1 MFANNRSYKYMNM
14 AEFNYHHLRYFWAVA
29 HDGNLTRT
37 AERLNLSQSAVSV
50 QIKQLEATL
59 GHALFERRGRQLI
72 LTEAGRIALDH
83 ADAIFAAGREL
94 IGTLQEKGRNRQA
107 IRIGA
112 LATLS
117 RNFHMEFLRPILGR
131 QDVEIILRSGT
142 SAELLQ
148 ALEALNLDAV
158 LINRP
163 PSRDAATPFISHRL
177 SEQPVSL
184 VGTPDLLRDKS
195 GLNDLLASQ
204 PIILP
209 TADTGVR
216 IGFDALTERLGIRPQ
231 IAAEVEDMAM
241 MRLLAREG
249 VGLAVLPPIVVQD
262 ELSSGRLIEADRL
275 PGIGETFFAVTL
287 ARRFPNPI
295 LSELLEGRAL

>member
-1 MFANNRSYKYMNM
+1 MDMV
-14 AEFNYHHLRYFWAVA
+14 EFNYHHLRYFWAVA

-50 QIKQLEATL
+50 QIKQLEAHL

-83 ADAIFAAGREL
+83 ADAIFSAGREL
-94 IGTLQEKGRNRQA
+94 ISTLQEKGRSREA

-142 SAELLQ
+142 SADLLT
-148 ALEALNLDAV
+148 ALEALNLDVV

-163 PSRDAATPFISHRL
+163 PLRDAVTPFVSHRL

-184 VGTPDLLRDKS
+184 VGTPDLLRDTS
-195 GLNDLLASQ
+195 DLNALLATQ

-249 VGLAVLPPIVVQD
+249 IGLAVLPPIVVQD
-262 ELSSGRLIEADRL
+262 ELSTGKLIEADRL

-287 ARRFPNPI
+287 TRRFPNPI
-295 LSELLEGRAL
+295 LSQLLEDRVL